1 MSQAPI
7 DQQNEKSYNNDSELR
22 EFMLVLRQ
30 ALLMV
35 TAWIERKYQ
44 LKKK

>member
-1 MSQAPI
+1 MTTPPQT
-7 DQQNEKSYNNDSELR
+7 DELR

-35 TAWIERKYQ
+35 VAWIERRYRLERKQ
-44 LKKK
+44 S

>member
-1 MSQAPI
+1 MNHVNSG
-7 DQQNEKSYNNDSELR
+7 DDLH

-35 TAWIERKYQ
+35 VAWIEKRYG
-44 LKKK
+44 LSR

>member
-1 MSQAPI
+1 MT
-7 DQQNEKSYNNDSELR
+7 NDDRNELR

-35 TAWIERKYQ
+35 VKYIERRYGVR
-44 LKKK
+44 

>member
-1 MSQAPI
+1 MTTPTTTQP
-7 DQQNEKSYNNDSELR
+7 DEMR

-35 TAWIERKYQ
+35 VAWIERRYRLERK
-44 LKKK
+44 

>member
-1 MSQAPI
+1 MTS
-7 DQQNEKSYNNDSELR
+7 DDRNEMR

-35 TAWIERKYQ
+35 VKYIERRYGVR
-44 LKKK
+44 